1 MSELDEG
8 LNRHSNIS
16 MLLAVLEARVVL
28 SLSPNC
34 SCKSDQSCGL
44 PRLGWG
50 DVTCHR
56 DRTEAPKISRID
68 PHREDAT
75 AVICAPGFDARGIVW
90 RPHQLHIDLMLECCR
105 SDC

>member
-1 MSELDEG
+1 MMVSFV
-8 LNRHSNIS
+8 NRHRDIS
-16 MLLAVLEARVVL
+16 MLLAVSRPVSFRVFLLTAVTVARVL
-28 SLSPNC
+28 
-34 SCKSDQSCGL
+34 KAT
-44 PRLGWG
+44 RLGWG

-68 PHREDAT
+68 PHREDAP